1 VDRATM
7 HRRAAWISLLAGD
20 RRRAFHH
27 YSKAVRMGDLGS
39 AARAAVALVHPAVG
53 SNRVFGLLR
62 GSLSDDAWR
71 WEAQAWLDDLSR
83 LEASTRS
90 GP

>member
-1 VDRATM
+1 
-7 HRRAAWISLLAGD
+7 
-20 RRRAFHH
+20 
-27 YSKAVRMGDLGS
+27 MGDIRS

-83 LEASTRS
+83 LEAPGRS